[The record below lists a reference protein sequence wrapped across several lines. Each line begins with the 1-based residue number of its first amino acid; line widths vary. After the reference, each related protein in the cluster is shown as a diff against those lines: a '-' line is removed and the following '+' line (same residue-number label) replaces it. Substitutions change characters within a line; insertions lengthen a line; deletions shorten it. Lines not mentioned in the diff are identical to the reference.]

1 MPTTAATPSTA
12 AAFIRYAGKF
22 ADEKAVSNVPYII
35 DTDDESF
42 LQVSKLVRSFKPFGN
57 GFTAPV
63 INTDVRLKNI
73 MTTLSGCVKVTGVI
87 GDTRIDIWL
96 READSK
102 LYERLES
109 IKDTKTFPTG
119 AVTYYLKNEHM
130 NVTMELAYT
139 PKKTEQKFEMSYN
152 GLKADFA

>member
-1 MPTTAATPSTA
+1 
-12 AAFIRYAGKF
+12 
-22 ADEKAVSNVPYII
+22 
-35 DTDDESF
+35 
-42 LQVSKLVRSFKPFGN
+42 
-57 GFTAPV
+57 
-63 INTDVRLKNI
+63 

-109 IKDTKTFPTG
+109 IKDTKTFPSG

-139 PKKTEQKFEMSYN
+139 PKKNRAKN
-152 GLKADFA
+152 LKCHIMD